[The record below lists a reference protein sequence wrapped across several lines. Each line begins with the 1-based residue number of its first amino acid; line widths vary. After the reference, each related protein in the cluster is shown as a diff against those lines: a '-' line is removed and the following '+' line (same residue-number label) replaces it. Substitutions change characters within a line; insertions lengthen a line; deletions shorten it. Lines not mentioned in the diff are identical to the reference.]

1 MGSLMLKILYAS
13 EDEKV
18 IISEQGH
25 LTILNKDGEE
35 ITPAATADGEAVD
48 DEEHK

>member
-35 ITPAATADGEAVD
+35 ITPAAADGEAVAE